1 MSYHM
6 SSGIGNK
13 LRPPSFKQHS
23 RSKIPP
29 TPNSNLASS
38 AAGPAPFLGTPPLV
52 GKITSPEPPTAALHQ
67 HTDPPGGQPGPRMP
81 AYHAHATP
89 PHPTDPLLPANPP
102 CADFNPPAAPGPTP
116 SSQRRLRRVKLAL
129 RLAFGPP
136 PGHCPPDSSSVPHVD
151 PPLPPTVNNAMAAR
165 GATRPGPGPGPGHR
179 TTPNSGCATPRP
191 DSRQRASGP
200 AAGHRSP
207 KRNSHTYAIDPTA
220 VGHANELQ
228 TRAPITSP
236 PAQAL
241 VDPGRTPGPLT

>member
-1 MSYHM
+1 MPPD
-6 SSGIGNK
+6 IGNK

-29 TPNSNLASS
+29 TPNPPTLSNLASP

-52 GKITSPEPPTAALHQ
+52 GKITSREPPTAAPHQ
-67 HTDPPGGQPGPRMP
+67 RTVPPGGQPGPRMP

-89 PHPTDPLLPANPP
+89 PHPTDPPSPANPP
-102 CADFNPPAAPGPTP
+102 CADSNPPAAPGPTP

-136 PGHCPPDSSSVPHVD
+136 PGHYPPDSSSVPHVD

-179 TTPNSGCATPRP
+179 MTPNPGCATPRP
-191 DSRQRASGP
+191 DPRQQASGP
-200 AAGHRSP
+200 AAAGHRSP
-207 KRNSHTYAIDPTA
+207 KRNSHAYAVDPTA
-220 VGHANELQ
+220 V
-228 TRAPITSP
+228 RP
-236 PAQAL
+236 
-241 VDPGRTPGPLT
+241 RK